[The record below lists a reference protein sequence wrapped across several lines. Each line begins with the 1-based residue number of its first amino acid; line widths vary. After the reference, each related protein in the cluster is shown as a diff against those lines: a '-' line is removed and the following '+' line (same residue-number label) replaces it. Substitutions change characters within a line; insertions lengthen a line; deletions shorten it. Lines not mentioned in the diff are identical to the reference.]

1 MAFFALNT
9 AFLAITAAAYFIVH
23 FRSIKVDRITSGIL
37 FLAFV
42 CMMAFRPDTVGDTLP
57 YMDLFA
63 SMDSYTFTFG
73 LGRVIVGTGNN
84 MNMEIGFANLCK
96 LTSLVSSS
104 YQFFFFVVAFLSV
117 GIGVIS
123 TMLISSSMHEGPA
136 VEYRVL
142 PAFLLFVSYYGFWYS
157 GILLRAGLAISFC
170 MLSYALVFRK
180 RYVLALVAYLIAFS
194 FHNSALI
201 FLIVIAVYLLFPT
214 GKIRTY
220 RIAAVAIIVLYVV
233 RFFDLFQSLAIQG
246 ARVIASKVNFLN
258 FLTYY
263 LSPENYT
270 FRSNGFLKTVLFFML
285 EFLFLTFCFTDSIS
299 KKQKKNLNV
308 IMVVS
313 IIGGLLGV
321 FPQINR
327 IIDILFVAVIPSL
340 YSLLI
345 EIPSE
350 ERFQIGKTVSV
361 RKFPLCLIS
370 LAVIAFANL
379 VLYSLVA
386 ELLWPIVALLFG

>member
-1 MAFFALNT
+1 MAYFVLNT
-9 AFLAITAAAYFIVH
+9 ALLSVAVVAYLVAN
-23 FRSIKVDRITSGIL
+23 FRSIKVDRIASALL
-37 FLAFV
+37 FFAFV

-63 SMDSYTFTFG
+63 SMDSYKFSLG
-73 LGRVIVGTGNN
+73 VGRVFVGSAGT
-84 MNMEIGFANLCK
+84 MYMEIGFANLCK

-104 YQFFFFVVAFLSV
+104 YQFFFFVVAFLNVGVGVLSV
-117 GIGVIS
+117 
-123 TMLISSSMHEGPA
+123 MLISSSMHEGPK
-136 VEYRVL
+136 VEYRIL
-142 PAFLLFVSYYGFWYS
+142 PALLLFISYYGFWYS

-170 MLSYALVFRK
+170 MLSYALIFRK
-180 RYVLALVAYLIAFS
+180 RYVLALLAYVVAFS

-201 FLIVIAVYLLFPT
+201 FLIVIAAYLLFPT

-220 RIAAVAIIVLYVV
+220 RIAAVSIIALYVV

-246 ARVIASKVNFLN
+246 ARVIASHVSFLN
-258 FLTYY
+258 FLNYY
-263 LSPENYT
+263 LSPNNYT

-285 EFLFLTFCFTDSIS
+285 EFLFLTFCFTDNIS
-299 KKQKKNLNV
+299 NKQKKNLNV

-313 IIGGLLGV
+313 ILGGLLGV

-345 EIPSE
+345 EIPAD
-350 ERFQIGKTVSV
+350 ERFTLGKKLSV
-361 RKFPLCLIS
+361 RKLPVCVVAIPL
-370 LAVIAFANL
+370 IAFANF

-386 ELLWPIVALLFG
+386 ELLWPIVAILFG

>member
-9 AFLAITAAAYFIVH
+9 ALLTVTVVAYFIVH
-23 FRSIKVDRITSGIL
+23 FRSIKADRIVSGIL

-42 CMMAFRPDTVGDTLP
+42 CMMALRPDTVGDTLP
-57 YMDLFA
+57 YMDVFA
-63 SMDSYTFTFG
+63 SMDSYRFTLG
-73 LGRVIVGTGNN
+73 LGRAVVGTNAD
-84 MNMEIGFANLCK
+84 MSMEIGFANLCK

-104 YQFFFFVVAFLSV
+104 YQFFFFVVAFLNV
-117 GIGVIS
+117 GIGVFSIL
-123 TMLISSSMHEGPA
+123 LISSSMHEGPA
-136 VEYRVL
+136 VQYRIL
-142 PAFLLFVSYYGFWYS
+142 PVFLLFISYYGFWYS
-157 GILLRAGLAISFC
+157 GILLRGGLAISFC
-170 MLSYALVFRK
+170 MLSYALIFRK
-180 RYVLALVAYLIAFS
+180 RYVLALLVYLIAFS
-194 FHNSALI
+194 FHNSAFI
-201 FLIVIAVYLLFPT
+201 FLVVIVVYLFFPT

-220 RIAAVAIIVLYVV
+220 RIAAISIIVLYVA
-233 RFFDLFQSLAIQG
+233 RFFDLFNALAVQG
-246 ARVIASKVNFLN
+246 ARTIATRVSFLN
-258 FLTYY
+258 FLNYY

-285 EFLFLTFCFTDSIS
+285 EFLFLTFCFTDTIS

-327 IIDILFVAVIPSL
+327 IIDILFVAVLPLL

-350 ERFQIGKTVSV
+350 ERFQIGKTLSI
-361 RKFPLCLIS
+361 RKFPICLIS

>member
-9 AFLAITAAAYFIVH
+9 AFLGITVAAYFVVH
-23 FRSIKVDRITSGIL
+23 FRSITIDRITSSIL

-42 CMMAFRPDTVGDTLP
+42 LMMAFRPDTVGDTLP
-57 YMDLFA
+57 YMDVFA
-63 SMDSYTFTFG
+63 SMDSYKFTLG
-73 LGRVIVGTGNN
+73 LGRTVVGTTAD
-84 MNMEIGFANLCK
+84 MTMEIGFANLCK

-104 YQFFFFVVAFLSV
+104 YQFFFFVVAFLNVGVGVLSV
-117 GIGVIS
+117 
-123 TMLISSSMHEGPA
+123 MLISSSMHEGPA
-136 VEYRVL
+136 VEYRIL

-157 GILLRAGLAISFC
+157 GILLRGGLAISFC
-170 MLSYALVFRK
+170 MLSYALIFRK
-180 RYVLALVAYLIAFS
+180 RYVWALLAYLVAFS

-201 FLIVIAVYLLFPT
+201 FLVVIAVYLFFPT

-220 RIAAVAIIVLYVV
+220 RIAAVAIIVLYAA
-233 RFFDLFQSLAIQG
+233 RFFDLFNALAIQG
-246 ARVIASKVNFLN
+246 ARAIATRVSFLNFLN
-258 FLTYY
+258 FY

-285 EFLFLTFCFTDSIS
+285 EFLFLTFCFTDNIS

-327 IIDILFVAVIPSL
+327 IIDILFIAVLPSL

-345 EIPSE
+345 EITSE
-350 ERFQIGKTVSV
+350 ERFQIRKTFSI
-361 RKFPLCLIS
+361 RKLPVCFIS
-370 LAVIAFANL
+370 LPLIAFANL
-379 VLYSLVA
+379 ILYSLVA
-386 ELLWPIVALLFG
+386 ELLWPLVALLFG

>member
-1 MAFFALNT
+1 MVYFALNASLLSLT
-9 AFLAITAAAYFIVH
+9 VLAYFVVQ
-23 FRSIKVDRITSGIL
+23 FRSIKVDRIAGGIL

-63 SMDSYTFTFG
+63 SMDSYKFTFG
-73 LGRVIVGTGNN
+73 LGRTIVGTNAD
-84 MNMEIGFANLCK
+84 MYQEIGFANLCK

-117 GIGVIS
+117 GLGVLS
-123 TMLISSSMHEGPA
+123 TMLISSSMHEGSK
-136 VEYRVL
+136 VEYRIL

-170 MLSYALVFRK
+170 MLSYALIVRK
-180 RYVLALVAYLIAFS
+180 RYVFAVLAYLVAFS

-201 FLIVIAVYLLFPT
+201 FLVVIAVYLFFPT

-233 RFFDLFQSLAIQG
+233 RFFDLFNALAIQG
-246 ARVIASKVNFLN
+246 ASVIASRVSFLN
-258 FLTYY
+258 FLQYY
-263 LSPENYT
+263 LSPSNYT

-285 EFLFLTFCFTDSIS
+285 EFLFLTFCFTDNIS

-327 IIDILFVAVIPSL
+327 IIDILFVAVLPSL

-350 ERFQIGKTVSV
+350 ERFQIGKRLSI

>member
-1 MAFFALNT
+1 MAYFALNT
-9 AFLAITAAAYFIVH
+9 ALLSITVVAYFVVQ

-37 FLAFV
+37 SLAFL

-63 SMDSYTFTFG
+63 SMDSYKFTLG
-73 LGRVIVGTGNN
+73 LGRVFVGSTGT
-84 MNMEIGFANLCK
+84 MYMEIGFTNLCK

-117 GIGVIS
+117 GVGVLSIL
-123 TMLISSSMHEGPA
+123 LISSSMHEGSN
-136 VEYRVL
+136 VEYRIL
-142 PAFLLFVSYYGFWYS
+142 PVFLLFISYYGFWYS

-170 MLSYALVFRK
+170 MLSYAMIVRK
-180 RYVLALVAYLIAFS
+180 RYVLALVAYLMAFS

-201 FLIVIAVYLLFPT
+201 FLVVITVYLLFPT

-220 RIAAVAIIVLYVV
+220 RIAAIVIIILYIV
-233 RFFDLFQSLAIQG
+233 RFFDLFNAMAIQG
-246 ARVIASKVNFLN
+246 AKIIASRVSFLN
-258 FLTYY
+258 ILEYY
-263 LSPENYT
+263 LSTDNYT

-285 EFLFLTFCFTDSIS
+285 EFLFLTFCFTDNIS

-313 IIGGLLGV
+313 ILGGLLGV

-327 IIDILFVAVIPSL
+327 IIDILFVAVLPSL

-350 ERFQIGKTVSV
+350 ERFQIGKTLLV
-361 RKFPLCLIS
+361 RKFPVCLIS

-379 VLYSLVA
+379 VLYALVA

>member
-1 MAFFALNT
+1 MAYFVLNT
-9 AFLAITAAAYFIVH
+9 ALLSVAVVAYLIAN
-23 FRSIKVDRITSGIL
+23 FRSIKVDRVASALL

-42 CMMAFRPDTVGDTLP
+42 CMMAFRPDTVGDTIP
-57 YMDLFA
+57 YMDVFA
-63 SMDSYTFTFG
+63 SMDSYKFTLGFG
-73 LGRVIVGTGNN
+73 RTILGTDGT
-84 MNMEIGFANLCK
+84 MYMEIGFANLCK

-104 YQFFFFVVAFLSV
+104 YQFFFFVVAFLNVGVGVLSV
-117 GIGVIS
+117 
-123 TMLISSSMHEGPA
+123 MLISSSMHEGPK
-136 VEYRVL
+136 VEYRIL
-142 PAFLLFVSYYGFWYS
+142 PALLLFISYYGFWYS

-170 MLSYALVFRK
+170 MLSYALIFRK
-180 RYVLALVAYLIAFS
+180 RYVLALLAYVVAFS

-201 FLIVIAVYLLFPT
+201 FLIVIAAYLLFPT

-220 RIAAVAIIVLYVV
+220 RIAAVSIIALYVV

-246 ARVIASKVNFLN
+246 ARVIASHVSFLN
-258 FLTYY
+258 FLNYY
-263 LSPENYT
+263 LSPKNYT

-285 EFLFLTFCFTDSIS
+285 EFLFLTFCFTDNIS

-313 IIGGLLGV
+313 ILGGLLGV

-345 EIPSE
+345 EIPAD
-350 ERFQIGKTVSV
+350 ERFTLGKKLSV
-361 RKFPLCLIS
+361 RKLPVCVAAIPL
-370 LAVIAFANL
+370 IAFANL

-386 ELLWPIVALLFG
+386 ELLWPIVAILFG